1 MNSLQTKSL
10 KKIILIEDD
19 PVVAKVY
26 QSKLERDGYNVVIAA
41 DGQEGFYLV
50 YEGKPDAV
58 ILDLMLPK
66 MDGLQ
71 ILKKFRAQKQFEK
84 LPILIF
90 TNEFANDLTRE
101 AKAAGA
107 TEIFD
112 KNKINPEEL
121 LKALGRAFF
130 ATRTEQPI
138 IAAAAS
144 PAVEKPAPPPQGSV
158 SHDTEELVKTF
169 LLNTTATINRLRDTL
184 VRLIRGKDPAQ
195 QKANLNELLQGAHL
209 VAGSAGAVAQ
219 KKIAQSC
226 AALEAYILELL
237 NKPEEINPSAIRTI
251 CQAVD
256 SICLLLKEAKEKP
269 AHEEAGLILIVDDEP
284 LSRRAAKVAMDR
296 AQLKSVC
303 LSSPTV
309 ALQVLAENAFD
320 LIILDVQ
327 MPDMDGFEVCQKL
340 RALPAHKNTPV
351 IFVTSQ
357 TDFETR
363 TKSTAS
369 GGNEFIAK
377 PYLFMEL
384 ALKAL
389 ISLKRSKAP
398 TA

>member
-1 MNSLQTKSL
+1 MPDFDSVQKNFRNTL

-26 QSKLERDGYNVVIAA
+26 QSKLERDGYNVATAA

-50 YEGKPDAV
+50 YETRPDAV
-58 ILDLMLPK
+58 LLDLMLPK

-71 ILKKFRAQKQFEK
+71 ILKKFRAQKQYEN
-84 LPILIF
+84 LPILVF

-101 AKAAGA
+101 AKGAGA

-112 KNKINPEEL
+112 KNKIAPEDI
-121 LKALGRAFF
+121 LKALGRIFF
-130 ATRTEQPI
+130 KQTEARKEAE
-138 IAAAAS
+138 AAA
-144 PAVEKPAPPPQGSV
+144 EKAKFEPTPVVQEA
-158 SHDTEELVKTF
+158 DELVKTF
-169 LLNTTATINRLRDTL
+169 LANTASTVNRLRETL
-184 VRLIRGKDPAQ
+184 VRVIRQKERAQ
-195 QKANLNELLQGAHL
+195 QVATLTELLQAAHL
-209 VAGSAGAVAQ
+209 IAGSAGAVGQ
-219 KKIAQSC
+219 KKIAQS
-226 AALEAYILELL
+226 AAAVEAYLHDLSS
-237 NKPEEINPSAIRTI
+237 KPDDINPSSIRTI

-256 SICLLLKEAKEKP
+256 FLCSLLKEAKEVP
-269 AHEEAGLILIVDDEP
+269 TSEEAGLILIVDDEP

-303 LSSPTV
+303 LSNPTT

-327 MPDMDGFEVCQKL
+327 MPEMDGFELCQRL
-340 RALPAHKNTPV
+340 RGLPAHKNTPV
-351 IFVTSQ
+351 IFVTSL

-377 PYLFMEL
+377 PYPFMEL

-389 ISLKRSKAP
+389 ISLKRSKA
-398 TA
+398 